1 MTSIYVPEPVIS
13 LAISPADNNSADRM
27 AKALNRFTKEDPTFR
42 SHVDPESNETI
53 IQGMGELHLDVYLER
68 MKREYR
74 AEVHTGK
81 PQVAYR
87 EAISQKADFDYTHK
101 KQTGGSGQYGRVVG
115 AVEPIPKGVY
125 EFVNEVKG
133 GRIPKE
139 FIPSCDKGFRAVHE
153 EGRAHRLPG
162 HRRPGHPQA
171 TASPTPW
178 TPRTSPSRWPPRA
191 PSGRCTRRRS
201 RRSSSPS

>member
-1 MTSIYVPEPVIS
+1 MHADSMVDIQEAGAGDIVALFGVDCASGDSIVSPGLNLSLTSIYVPDSVIS

-53 IQGMGELHLDVYLER
+53 ISGMGELHLDVYLER

-101 KQTGGSGQYGRVVG
+101 KQTGRLRTV
-115 AVEPIPKGVY
+115 
-125 EFVNEVKG
+125 
-133 GRIPKE
+133 
-139 FIPSCDKGFRAVHE
+139 RA
-153 EGRAHRLPG
+153 
-162 HRRPGHPQA
+162 
-171 TASPTPW
+171 
-178 TPRTSPSRWPPRA
+178 
-191 PSGRCTRRRS
+191 RRR
-201 RRSSSPS
+201 RRGAQPQGRL